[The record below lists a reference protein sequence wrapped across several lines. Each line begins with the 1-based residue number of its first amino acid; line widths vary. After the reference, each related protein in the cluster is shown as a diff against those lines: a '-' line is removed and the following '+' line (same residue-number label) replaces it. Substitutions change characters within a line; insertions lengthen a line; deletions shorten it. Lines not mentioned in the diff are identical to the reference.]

1 VREHPPTLIVG
12 SGLIGA
18 SIGLALRRVGQVPWL
33 ADRDPEAVTVAA
45 RRGAG
50 QPWPEPASGTSMP
63 AVGLV
68 VVAVP
73 PMTTAQVVAA
83 ALAEHPEA
91 VVTDVASVKAPVLR
105 ALAGNPGLDR
115 YVGSHPMAGR
125 EVSGPGA
132 ARADLFDDRPWVIST
147 HPGNTGRALSA
158 VRALVQATR
167 ALPIELEPAAHDRA
181 VALISHVPQVV
192 SSLLA
197 AQLVGAPEDAV
208 AIAGQGLRD
217 MTRIAASDPGLW
229 TQILTAN
236 RGPIAEVL
244 GGLRADL
251 DMVLAAL
258 QGAQPGPVTTALLA
272 GNAGRKRVPGKHGTA
287 AEETVV
293 LPVLVSDR
301 PGELSRLF
309 AAVDAAGV
317 NVEDARIEH
326 VLGRPTGVVEL
337 SVPARHGPRLANN
350 LRSAGWSVRG

>member
-1 VREHPPTLIVG
+1 MPP
-12 SGLIGA
+12 
-18 SIGLALRRVGQVPWL
+18 
-33 ADRDPEAVTVAA
+33 VA
-45 RRGAG
+45 
-50 QPWPEPASGTSMP
+50 
-63 AVGLV
+63 LV

-73 PMTTAQVVAA
+73 PSRTAAVVGAV
-83 ALAEHPEA
+83 LATHPEA
-91 VVTDVASVKAPVLR
+91 VVTDVASVKAPVL
-105 ALAGNPGLDR
+105 AGLAGPPGLGR
-115 YVGSHPMAGR
+115 YVGGHPMAGR
-125 EVSGPGA
+125 EVSGPQA
-132 ARADLFDDRPWVIST
+132 ARADLFDDRPWVICG
-147 HPGNTGRALSA
+147 HPGNTEHSLAV
-158 VRALVQATR
+158 VRALVRDTR
-167 ALPIELEPAAHDRA
+167 ALPIELDPQAHDRA

-192 SSLLA
+192 ASLLA
-197 AQLVGAPEDAV
+197 AQLVAAPADAV

-236 RGPIAEVL
+236 SGPVADVL

-251 DMVLAAL
+251 DVVLAAL
-258 QGAQPGPVTTALLA
+258 QAAQQGPVTAALVA
-272 GNAGRKRVPGKHGTA
+272 GNAGRNRGPGKHGAAAQETA
-287 AEETVV
+287 V

-337 SVPARHGPRLANN
+337 SVPARHGPRLANS